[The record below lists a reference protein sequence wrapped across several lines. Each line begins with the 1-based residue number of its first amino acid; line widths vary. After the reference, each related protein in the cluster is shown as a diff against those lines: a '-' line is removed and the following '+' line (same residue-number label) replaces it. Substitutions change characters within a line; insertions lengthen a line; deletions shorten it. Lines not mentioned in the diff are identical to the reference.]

1 MNRPFAIAMGAAAL
15 LLAAA
20 VAMADDAPATSS
32 SAPPA
37 TSAPAATKAPAT
49 TAHHSSSKSS
59 STHHH
64 SMVNLNTASK
74 DQLAKLPGMT
84 EDTADKIIA
93 ARPFKSTNELV
104 SKKIIDEAEY
114 KKLQSHVTAK
124 HS

>member
-15 LLAAA
+15 LIVAA

-32 SAPPA
+32 GAPAA

-49 TAHHSSSKSS
+49 TAHHSSSKSM
-59 STHHH
+59 HHH
-64 SMVNLNTASK
+64 TMVNLNTASK
-74 DQLAKLPGMT
+74 DQLTKLPGLT

-104 SKKIIDEAEY
+104 SKKILDEAEY
-114 KKLQSHVTAK
+114 KKLQGKVTAK